1 MNIVSPKGGSHNMNK
16 DYTNEILKLAFSLG
30 AALVGVADLKLLE
43 KLETRPP
50 NLFKNF
56 KYAISVAVSL
66 PRNVFELITIES
78 PGELYAHAYK
88 TANILLDQITF
99 QISEKIA
106 EYGYNAQPIPAS
118 MIIDQKNLMGHVP
131 HKAFARAAG
140 LGWIGK
146 NLLLITPKYGPRI
159 RLATILTDIPLKPGK
174 PVQNQCG
181 NCTKCIDSCP
191 SEALKLSNFK
201 EYPVKREDAF
211 DAEKCYTRLK
221 EISKLP
227 NIGAT
232 ICGICTKVC
241 PIGK

>member
-1 MNIVSPKGGSHNMNK
+1 MKK
-16 DYTNEILKLAFSLG
+16 DYTNEILELAFSLG
-30 AALVGVADLKLLE
+30 ASLAGVADLKLLE
-43 KLETRPP
+43 KLKTHPP
-50 NLFKNF
+50 DLFKNF

-66 PRNVFELITIES
+66 PRNVFELITIEN

-99 QISEKIA
+99 QISEKIV

-118 MIIDQKNLMGHVP
+118 MIIDENNLMGHVS

-146 NLLLITPKYGPRI
+146 NLLLISPKYGPRI
-159 RLATILTDIPLKPGK
+159 RLATVLTDIPLKSGRPI
-174 PVQNQCG
+174 PNQCG
-181 NCTKCIDSCP
+181 NCTKCIDFCP
-191 SEALKLSNFK
+191 SGALKPSNFK
-201 EYPVKREDAF
+201 EYPAKREDVF

-227 NIGAT
+227 NIGAE
-232 ICGICTKVC
+232 ICGICIKVC